1 MQKNY
6 TFVEHFG
13 INKRDFVE
21 FVNVPLDGDLL
32 AFICPFLIANNREEE
47 FVDRVYLQLENFFIN
62 LNQNYIVPNDRK
74 NGLLFLS
81 ELHEPNEYHFGYS
94 GSNKGKAIAKE
105 KAEIIYDSL
114 RRNKLAKQK
123 EVTITNEAH
132 NILLLVEGIGQ
143 DIMSDTISNVCRNL
157 FAEFTEEQCVKLK
170 IQTFKTKVTYYNF
183 LTGKWD
189 TREYNLPQYKGKKL
203 ILVPKIIASGAR
215 AYSTRYNY
223 FISSNFISK
232 DIMAN
237 KVKVKKD
244 SKIISVLKDGTKRYI
259 IKEIH
264 KTYGKPKSGLVDF
277 VLQYNGSLDD
287 FLDYCKEHYPA
298 IDLGNIEGY

>member
-1 MQKNY
+1 MKQKN
-6 TFVEHFG
+6 TFKDNFR

-47 FVDRVYLQLENFFIN
+47 IVDRIYLQLEDFFIN
-62 LNQNYIVPNDRK
+62 LNKNYIVPNDRK
-74 NGLLFLS
+74 NGLFFLS

-94 GSNKGKAIAKE
+94 DSNKGKAIANE

-114 RRNKLAKQK
+114 RRNKLAKQGIS
-123 EVTITNEAH
+123 ITNEAH

-143 DIMSDTISNVCRNL
+143 DLMSDTISNVCRNI
-157 FAEFTEEQCVKLK
+157 FAEFTEKQCVKHK
-170 IQTFKTKVTYYNF
+170 IQTFKTKVRFYNSA
-183 LTGKWD
+183 TGKWD
-189 TREYNLPQYKGKKL
+189 SKDYNLPQYKGKRL
-203 ILVPKIIASGAR
+203 ILVPKSIVSGGR

-232 DIMAN
+232 DIMSN
-237 KVKVKKD
+237 KVKVKND
-244 SKIISVLKDGTKRYI
+244 KIVSTLKDGTKKYI
-259 IKEIH
+259 IKEIY

-277 VLQYNGSLDD
+277 VLLYQGSLQD
-287 FLDYCKEHYPA
+287 FLDYCKLHYPA
-298 IDLGNIEGY
+298 INLDNIKED